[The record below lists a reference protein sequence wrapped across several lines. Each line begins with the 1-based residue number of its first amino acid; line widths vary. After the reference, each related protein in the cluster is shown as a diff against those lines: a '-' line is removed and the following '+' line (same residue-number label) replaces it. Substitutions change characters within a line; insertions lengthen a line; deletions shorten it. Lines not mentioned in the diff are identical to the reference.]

1 MNGYQLSS
9 FAISTWIWLLGKQW
23 AYQIVKTHSYPYLF
37 FFSAII
43 SEIYHPEELA
53 VARLSEAFGASPA
66 KYIDF
71 QQDNAAAAS
80 KTTNLLLSTVFMAI
94 MAALF

>member
-1 MNGYQLSS
+1 MATRQTMGLSNSENS
-9 FAISTWIWLLGKQW
+9 FLSLL
-23 AYQIVKTHSYPYLF
+23 V

>member
-1 MNGYQLSS
+1 MDTSYRVLPSPLGYRRTMGLSNSENS
-9 FAISTWIWLLGKQW
+9 FLSLL
-23 AYQIVKTHSYPYLF
+23 V

-71 QQDNAAAAS
+71 QQDNAAAS
-80 KTTNLLLSTVFMAI
+80 ITTNLLLSTLFMAF